1 MILDLNI
8 KDETT
13 KLKSVVLGT
22 AKSFGGT
29 PSLDEAYD
37 PKSREHIRKG
47 TFPHVVDIRREMEGF
62 KKILESYG
70 VKVFRPKTIKDLN
83 QVYSRDIGFVIDK
96 RFVKSHV
103 LNKRLHE
110 IEGIEFIIDKMD
122 ISHVIEPP
130 PEVRIEGGDV
140 MIWKGNLFVGYSED
154 KDFKKYEV
162 ARTNKEGV
170 EYLRS
175 TFMDY
180 EIHAF
185 ELCKSDDDPMENA
198 LHLDCCFQP
207 IGHNKAII
215 FKEGFKSITDYNF
228 LMDFFGKENV
238 VEIDRLEMYDM
249 CSNIF
254 SISPDVIVS
263 EQNFRRL
270 NGALRN
276 LGFTV
281 EEIPYA
287 ETAKMEGL
295 LRCSTLP
302 LERE

>member
-1 MILDLNI
+1 MIPDLNI
-8 KDETT
+8 KDETA

-29 PSLDEAYD
+29 PSLKAAYD

-47 TFPHVVDIRREMEGF
+47 TFPHIVDIRREMEGF
-62 KKILESYG
+62 KKILESHG
-70 VKVFRPKTIKDLN
+70 VNVFRPKTIKDLN
-83 QVYSRDIGFVIDK
+83 QVYPRDIGFVIDNW
-96 RFVKSHV
+96 FVKSHV
-103 LNKRLHE
+103 LNQRLQE
-110 IEGIEFIIDKMD
+110 IEGIEFIINKMD
-122 ISHVIEPP
+122 KSHVIEPP

-154 KDFKKYEV
+154 KDFRKYEV
-162 ARTNKEGV
+162 ARTNREGV

-207 IGHNKAII
+207 IGQNKAII
-215 FKEGFKSITDYNF
+215 FKEGFKSISDYNF

-254 SISPDVIVS
+254 SITPEIIVS

-270 NGALRN
+270 NAALRN

>member
-62 KKILESYG
+62 KKILEGYG

-207 IGHNKAII
+207 IGNNKAII

-270 NGALRN
+270 NAALRN

-287 ETAKMEGL
+287 ETSKMEGL

>member
-70 VKVFRPKTIKDLN
+70 VKVFRPKIIKDLN

-170 EYLRS
+170 EFLQS

>member
-62 KKILESYG
+62 KKILEGYG

-162 ARTNKEGV
+162 ARTNNEGV

-270 NGALRN
+270 NAALRN

-287 ETAKMEGL
+287 ETSKMEGL